1 AGGPGG
7 GVSGRASRR
16 AAAPLCLALLALLPS
31 ACGRKG
37 PPVPPRPAVPA
48 AVALRAESEGRTV
61 LLRWARPT
69 RNADGSPLSDLNH
82 FVLLRGA
89 DPLPGGPARESSPLR
104 LLDAV
109 PAVQPENA
117 TVEGDTYRY
126 VDGGR
131 EPLPSGVRYTYQI
144 VAVSDRGVSGL
155 PASAVVE
162 LRPPP
167 APPRAL
173 RAEVGEG
180 FVTLSW
186 QAPPAGE
193 APPASAYHVYR
204 QEAGRSGPV
213 RITRFPVQGTR
224 YVDLDVQNE
233 RPYRYTVRA
242 VGGDG
247 SGAPESEP
255 GAPVEAMVEDRTPPA
270 PPLNLT
276 AVREADAIR
285 LRWAASPEPDLL
297 GYRVYR
303 RALPD
308 GRRVLLTAHPV
319 PEPQYLDRPPPGLV
333 AYTVTAVDRSRRRN
347 ESVPAAEVRPGP

>member
-1 AGGPGG
+1 
-7 GVSGRASRR
+7 VSGPASRR
-16 AAAPLCLALLALLPS
+16 VAPPLCLAILALLLS

-48 AVALRAESEGRTV
+48 AVTLRAVTDGQTV

-69 RNADGSPLSDLNH
+69 RNADGSPLTDLNH

-89 DPLPGGPARESSPLR
+89 DPLPGGPAGESSPLR

-109 PAVQPENA
+109 PAVRPESA
-117 TVEGDTYRY
+117 TPEGETYRY
-126 VDGGR
+126 ADGAR
-131 EPLPSGVRYTYQI
+131 EPLPLGVRYTYQI

-186 QAPPAGE
+186 QAPPAGD
-193 APPASAYHVYR
+193 APSGGAYHVYR
-204 QEAGRSGPV
+204 EEPGGPGPARV
-213 RITRFPVQGTR
+213 TRFPVQGTR
-224 YVDLDVQNE
+224 YVDLDVQTE
-233 RPYRYTVRA
+233 RRYRYTVRA
-242 VGGDG
+242 VVGEGP
-247 SGAPESEP
+247 GARESEP
-255 GAPVEAMVEDRTPPA
+255 AGPAEAVPEDRTPPA
-270 PPLNLT
+270 PPRNLT

-308 GRRVLLTAHPV
+308 GRRVLLTATPV
-319 PEPQYLDRPPPGLV
+319 PDPEYLDRPPPGLV
-333 AYTVTAVDRSRRRN
+333 AYTVTAVDRSRRGN
-347 ESVPAAEVRPGP
+347 ESIPAAEVRAGP